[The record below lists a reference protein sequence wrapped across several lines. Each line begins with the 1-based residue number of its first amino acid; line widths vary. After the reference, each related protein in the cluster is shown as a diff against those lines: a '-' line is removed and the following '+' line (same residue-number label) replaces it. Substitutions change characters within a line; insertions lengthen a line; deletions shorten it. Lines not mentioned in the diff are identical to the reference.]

1 MATLKSINKYQIY
14 LASHPQFNE
23 WIANIILRQQDNTL
37 IADVRFVADPDTWV
51 SFGSVSPNGSATIY
65 VGIERLPWFV
75 DVLRN
80 EKPLFVVLYDKTA
93 SNPARMLLQTGP
105 GEPIGET
112 EPFNL

>member
-1 MATLKSINKYQIY
+1 MATVKSINKYQIY

-23 WIANIILRQQDNTL
+23 WIANVLLRQDNTL
-37 IADVRFVADPDTWV
+37 VVDARFVADPETWE
-51 SFGSVSPNGSATIY
+51 SFASVNPNGVSTLY
-65 VGIERLPWFV
+65 FPIERLAWVV

-80 EKPLFVVLYDKTA
+80 EKPLFAVLYDKTA